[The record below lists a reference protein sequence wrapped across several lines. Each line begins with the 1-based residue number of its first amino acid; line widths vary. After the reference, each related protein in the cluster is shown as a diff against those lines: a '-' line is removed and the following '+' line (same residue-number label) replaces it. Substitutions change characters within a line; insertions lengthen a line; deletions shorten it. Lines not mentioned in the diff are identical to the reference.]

1 MLHKKSM
8 LQRFTGLLRRR
19 PPLPPEVEQA
29 QQLIAAI
36 DKGGVPMN
44 PMRINQIARNLGLE
58 VSPHAAQDDT
68 IARIRAALDRI

>member
-1 MLHKKSM
+1 MLHKKSL

-19 PPLPPEVEQA
+19 PPLPPEIEQA

-36 DKGGVPMN
+36 DRGGVPMN
-44 PMRINQIARNLGLE
+44 PMRINQIARNMGLE
-58 VSPHAAQDDT
+58 VSSRAAPDET